1 MRQYL
6 KLPASVVVFASLM
19 SACQQSEPYAR
30 AFQMTD
36 RSQGVGGPKAIARS
50 GDFILENDRI
60 KIGVLGARASLGPHT
75 SGGSIVDADLNR
87 ADPRYTSG
95 HGRDQLAEI
104 FSTVNLNVTSADEL
118 TAPDDET
125 PGEVVILADGS
136 DGGAAVVCVEGPE
149 LSFITLLDLLW
160 GLPDVGPDD
169 DYRIKTH
176 YILEPGSPA
185 LLVRSW
191 AVFSDEE
198 GCSAEVSDEPLPGQD
213 ESLPIID
220 WGLLG
225 GVAMGDFYLQGGDVD
240 VFAPGIGFDETGYLY
255 EESLTGRNTFFD
267 PIPTDFLAGV
277 AEGVSYGLMPDT
289 GKMFVPMFTSSQ
301 TVGIG
306 AGISPEDL
314 AASDVSAF
322 SYDRWFAIGHGDVGS
337 VVDSLLEARGDA
349 FGRVQGYVVEEGTGV
364 ALSDVHVFVREPG
377 AELPWS
383 EWTTDVGDDP
393 DPDGSFGG
401 MLPPGEW
408 EIFTYAKGRPMGE
421 VATITVTEGATLDLV
436 LGSPQPGSVRFE
448 VTDQTGRSVPA
459 KVTFFTAD
467 GAEVRNP
474 DLGDSFIAGSPAEVV
489 FAPYGH
495 GQIVLPDGTYT
506 AVASRGIEYELDISD
521 TFHVDAGRA
530 VDLEL
535 VVQQSIDTTG
545 WITADFHV
553 HAQASHDSGVSQAER
568 IGTMTSEGVEY
579 FAGTDHDSISYYAPV
594 VEAMG
599 LEEWV
604 QTSVGVETTTIEV
617 GHFLGWPLMWDESK
631 DNGGAL
637 DWTGLNPEEMVTGVK
652 QLGVPGG
659 IEPIVFVGHPR
670 DGILGYFDQF
680 GFNPY
685 QGEVGEPV
693 VDTMLGGFLAN
704 PNELLVDD
712 NFYTGVEALEIL
724 NGKRMEII
732 RTPTQ
737 AEMDAYA
744 ADGDTSIIYDWAS
757 RTLEEQAA
765 IEDGTMTL
773 GYGHEGTLD
782 DWFSMLNLGYR
793 YTLLGNSDTHGKTG
807 TESGCPRN
815 YVVSDTDEPGMISE
829 AAIAQAVREGRVVA
843 SYGPFIR
850 FYVDNELNGPGSE
863 IVRSGE
869 IPLTIEIESVS
880 WIDVDRVELYENGTL
895 IEEWSIE
902 VPNVNI
908 LNFAETVSVS
918 PEVDSHYVVV
928 ALGPGDLGP
937 VFTTVE
943 IPPVQLEDIV
953 GDALAGVPAVSAL
966 LGDPIPIPR
975 AFPVLPYAVTNP
987 IFVDLDGDGWDAP
1000 GLPDWLVEPTEPEGG
1015 E

>member
-1 MRQYL
+1 
-6 KLPASVVVFASLM
+6 
-19 SACQQSEPYAR
+19 
-30 AFQMTD
+30 
-36 RSQGVGGPKAIARS
+36 
-50 GDFILENDRI
+50 
-60 KIGVLGARASLGPHT
+60 
-75 SGGSIVDADLNR
+75 
-87 ADPRYTSG
+87 
-95 HGRDQLAEI
+95 
-104 FSTVNLNVTSADEL
+104 
-118 TAPDDET
+118 
-125 PGEVVILADGS
+125 
-136 DGGAAVVCVEGPE
+136 
-149 LSFITLLDLLW
+149 
-160 GLPDVGPDD
+160 
-169 DYRIKTH
+169 
-176 YILEPGSPA
+176 
-185 LLVRSW
+185 
-191 AVFSDEE
+191 
-198 GCSAEVSDEPLPGQD
+198 
-213 ESLPIID
+213 
-220 WGLLG
+220 
-225 GVAMGDFYLQGGDVD
+225 
-240 VFAPGIGFDETGYLY
+240 
-255 EESLTGRNTFFD
+255 
-267 PIPTDFLAGV
+267 
-277 AEGVSYGLMPDT
+277 
-289 GKMFVPMFTSSQ
+289 
-301 TVGIG
+301 
-306 AGISPEDL
+306 
-314 AASDVSAF
+314 
-322 SYDRWFAIGHGDVGS
+322 
-337 VVDSLLEARGDA
+337 
-349 FGRVQGYVVEEGTGV
+349 
-364 ALSDVHVFVREPG
+364 
-377 AELPWS
+377 
-383 EWTTDVGDDP
+383 
-393 DPDGSFGG
+393 
-401 MLPPGEW
+401 
-408 EIFTYAKGRPMGE
+408 
-421 VATITVTEGATLDLV
+421 
-436 LGSPQPGSVRFE
+436 
-448 VTDQTGRSVPA
+448 
-459 KVTFFTAD
+459 
-467 GAEVRNP
+467 
-474 DLGDSFIAGSPAEVV
+474 
-489 FAPYGH
+489 
-495 GQIVLPDGTYT
+495 
-506 AVASRGIEYELDISD
+506 
-521 TFHVDAGRA
+521 
-530 VDLEL
+530 
-535 VVQQSIDTTG
+535 
-545 WITADFHV
+545 
-553 HAQASHDSGVSQAER
+553 
-568 IGTMTSEGVEY
+568 
-579 FAGTDHDSISYYAPV
+579 
-594 VEAMG
+594 
-599 LEEWV
+599 
-604 QTSVGVETTTIEV
+604 
-617 GHFLGWPLMWDESK
+617 MWDESK